1 MKLLFN
7 ALIKF
12 ICGLVLC
19 GLLIF
24 LPAGTLHYFGG
35 WLFMGAVF
43 IPILTMGVVLFLKA
57 PDLLKKRLNYKEK
70 EQTQKG
76 VVLGS
81 ILLFLI
87 IFILA
92 GLDFRFGWS
101 AMPRGVS
108 VAAAG
113 LFLAGYAMYAEVLRE
128 NAYLSRTVEVQQ
140 GQKVI
145 DTGLYGIVRHPMY
158 LATILLFGAVPL
170 MLGSW
175 YMLIPFGFY
184 PALLVLRIRNEE
196 QVLVSQLQGYADYQ
210 IKVKYRLIPLV
221 W

>member
-1 MKLLFN
+1 MKLLLN
-7 ALIKF
+7 GLIKF

-24 LPAGTLHYFGG
+24 LPAGTLRYFGG

-43 IPILTMGVVLFLKA
+43 IPIFMMGVVLFLKA
-57 PDLLKKRLNYKEK
+57 PDLLEKRLNLKEK
-70 EQTQKG
+70 EQAQKG
-76 VVLGS
+76 VVLGA

-87 IFILA
+87 IFIVS

-101 AMPRGVS
+101 AMPRWVS
-108 VAAAG
+108 IIAAG
-113 LFLAGYAMYAEVLRE
+113 VFLAGYGMYAEVLRE
-128 NAYLSRTVEVQQ
+128 NAYLSRVVEVQQ

-145 DTGLYGIVRHPMY
+145 DTGLYGVVRHPMY

-175 YMLIPFGFY
+175 YMLIPFGLY
-184 PALLVLRIRNEE
+184 PALMVIRIRNEE
-196 QVLVSQLQGYADYQ
+196 ELLASQLQGYTAYQ
-210 IKVKYRLIPLV
+210 KKVKYRLIPFL